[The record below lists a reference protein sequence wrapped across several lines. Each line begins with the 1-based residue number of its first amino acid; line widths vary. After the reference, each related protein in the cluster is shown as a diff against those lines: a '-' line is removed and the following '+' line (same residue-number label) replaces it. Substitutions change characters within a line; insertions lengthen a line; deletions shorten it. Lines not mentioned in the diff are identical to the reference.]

1 MLFQSPPNLDLPEA
15 NPENAWNPKVTIGLC
30 VYNGAPTLRA
40 ALDSLLRQSF
50 RNFEL
55 IISDNASTDGTELI
69 CREFAAQDG
78 RIRYIRQQTN
88 IGGPMNF
95 RFVLLEAKSPY
106 FMWAAAD
113 DRWGPGF
120 IEKTLAFLESNP
132 DFVCCQSRVIFT
144 KAGWASH
151 MSTGTVALTGSRSE
165 NLASFLVNPAD
176 NSRFYGL
183 FRTATLRTVYPQR
196 SFFSLD
202 WAVSIATLSYG
213 KHAELPDIL
222 MVRDASN
229 DESYERA
236 VRKEHSFLLWRMFP
250 FLFATRYC
258 LRHGYIRLSAR
269 NLHLLFKLNF
279 YLAVRFGS
287 YRFGRVGERYIE
299 THELFYAIFGRRRI
313 RVRQA
318 FADAIGRPIPRTARN
333 ALRMTWRT
341 LPLSSVRRQRIVNW
355 VLARRWSLVRRLER
369 FSKPN
374 ERVNAFAV
382 APANMPDPVPTDPVL
397 PEAGWQ
403 IPVVTNETVP
413 ILSIIVAVDTVSS
426 ALALINS
433 IAENQDGV
441 ALQVIICDRGSCD
454 VTGTLLSGCPQIT
467 YTRCESDLRY
477 GAAVNHAIKL
487 AKAPLTGFFHQRT
500 LVTPGMLRIL
510 VDGAKN
516 EIAII
521 GPKVIYG
528 DGRICAAGGIVDRDD
543 GIYGFGRF
551 GDPLNPSYLHSRVV
565 DFCPHGYIVRSALL
579 QDGGGLD
586 PAIRTFELANV
597 DLALRF
603 REKGYQCLYYPRAV
617 LISYSERWDGG
628 HTYHPPGE
636 WLDDLNDLYRRH
648 AFQINDM
655 KEQSALGFRHD
666 RTPKRRVLYIDAE
679 TPMPD
684 RNSGSI
690 DALNILRILSG
701 LGFRVTFIPESNFL
715 HRGKYTEALQECGIE
730 VIYHPY
736 NSTVQE
742 ILRRKRREFDIV
754 VLCRVYI
761 AEKYIDQLRE
771 RALPAK
777 IIFNTVDLHFLRLMR
792 EADLLGNKEL
802 AASANQ
808 VRASELDVIAKADTT
823 IVLSAFEAE
832 LVRRELPGARVRVI
846 PLLRQ
851 ISAECDAPGFE
862 PRANI
867 VFIGTYQHPPNCDAV
882 IYFVREIWPL
892 IRREIPG
899 VRFFIVGSEVTKEIE
914 ELSGNGVEVLGFV
927 EDLTPLL
934 RECRLSVA
942 PLRYGAGLKGKIA
955 TSMQAGLPC
964 VSTSIGAEGAEL
976 TSGKE
981 LLIADG
987 CEEFAD
993 AVVRLY
999 NDRELWGKLARDG
1012 FDYARRSLSIESNI
1026 LRFADLLAEID
1037 AYTPRVEQVLFDR
1050 DLAQAKAVCQPSKF
1064 WEHLGSKNRK
1074 FVDEAAI
1081 GNFKRTINNTYYQW
1095 LPGNFR
1101 NAQLEKLLAFF
1112 ERRPDM
1118 TPIQAVVSSNP
1129 SRALPDVQVSFGDN
1143 PFLQQH
1149 YLEFYSFFV
1158 GLLWYYVSCNDAT
1171 GLHRE
1176 LDEPSLGNPLPVRL
1190 GGRLI
1195 SQDLANSLDEWLSI
1209 RALTEHAHM
1218 PATCRVLEV
1227 GAGYGRLAYVFM
1239 RAGKCKY
1246 VIVDIAPALFLAR
1259 WYLERALPGL
1269 KIFGYRTFAS
1279 YDEVKPEFDAA
1290 DVCFIGPH
1298 QFELLPDEY
1307 VDICVSI
1314 SSLHEMTF
1322 DQIRYYKTL
1331 IGRKTKT
1338 AVYFKQWNSWENP
1351 IDGILVGRD
1360 DFFLDSPWTKVLD
1373 QPHPINSEFVELGF
1387 LRSRSS

>member
-1 MLFQSPPNLDLPEA
+1 MLFQSPPNLDSPEG

-55 IISDNASTDGTELI
+55 IISDNASTDDTELI

-78 RIRYIRQQTN
+78 RIRYIRQPTN

-151 MSTGTVALTGSRSE
+151 MSTGTFALTGSRSE

-213 KHAELPDIL
+213 KHAELPEIL

-287 YRFGRVGERYIE
+287 YRFGRVGERYLE
-299 THELFYAIFGRRRI
+299 THELFYAIFGRRDL
-313 RVRQA
+313 
-318 FADAIGRPIPRTARN
+318 ADAIGRPVPSVVRN
-333 ALRMTWRT
+333 ALRMIWHT
-341 LPLSSVRRQRIVNW
+341 LPLSSARRQRIANW
-355 VLARRWSLVRRLER
+355 VVVRRQNLVRRLER
-369 FSKPN
+369 FSRSP
-374 ERVNAFAV
+374 ERTNASAV
-382 APANMPDPVPTDPVL
+382 VQTSMGEPVPTDPVL
-397 PEAGWQ
+397 PQAGWQ
-403 IPVVTNETVP
+403 MPVVRDEITP
-413 ILSIIVAVDTVSS
+413 ALSIIVAADTASS

-433 IAENQDGV
+433 IAATQDGV
-441 ALQVIICDRGSCD
+441 ALQVIICDRGSSD
-454 VTGTLLSGCPQIT
+454 VTGVLLGRCPQIS
-467 YTRCESDLRY
+467 YIRCESDLGY
-477 GAAVNHAIKL
+477 GAAVNRAIGL
-487 AKAPLTGFFHQRT
+487 ARAPLIGFFHQRT
-500 LVTPGMLRIL
+500 LLTPGALRSL
-510 VDGAKN
+510 VDGMKE

-521 GPKVIYG
+521 GPKVIYS

-543 GIYGFGRF
+543 GVYGFGRF
-551 GDPLNPSYLHSRVV
+551 GDPLKPSYLHSRVV
-565 DFCPHGYIVRSALL
+565 DFCPDGYVVRGALL
-579 QDGGGLD
+579 QNDGGFD
-586 PAIRTFELANV
+586 PNIGTFELANV

-603 REKGYQCLYYPRAV
+603 REEGRQCLYYPHAV
-617 LISYSERWDGG
+617 LISYSERWGG
-628 HTYHPPGE
+628 ARAYHPPGE
-636 WLDDLNDLYRRH
+636 WRDDLAYVYRKH
-648 AFQINDM
+648 AIQINDM
-655 KEQSALGFRHD
+655 RERSMAGFRHD
-666 RTPKRRVLYIDAE
+666 RTPRGRVLYIDAE

-690 DALNILRILSG
+690 DALNILRIFTD

-715 HRGKYTEALQECGIE
+715 HRGKYTEALQACGIE
-730 VIYHPY
+730 VVYHPY
-736 NSTVQE
+736 NSTVGE
-742 ILRRKRREFDIV
+742 VLERGTREFDIV
-754 VLCRVYI
+754 VLCRIYI
-761 AEKYIDQLRE
+761 AEKYVDRLRE
-771 RALPAK
+771 CAPHAK
-777 IIFNTVDLHFLRLMR
+777 IVFNTVDLHFLRLMR
-792 EADLLGNKEL
+792 EADLLGNEEL
-802 AASANQ
+802 ASSAKQ
-808 VRASELDVIAKADTT
+808 VRISELDVIKKADVT
-823 IVLSAFEAE
+823 IVLSSVEAE
-832 LVRRELPGARVRVI
+832 LVEQELPGARVRVI

-851 ISAECDAPGFE
+851 IPAKCDAPGFDS
-862 PRANI
+862 RAGI
-867 VFIGTYQHPPNCDAV
+867 IFMGTYQHPPNCDAV

-892 IRREIPG
+892 IRREIPD
-899 VRFFIVGSEVTKEIE
+899 VRFFIVGSEVTKEVE
-914 ELSGNGVEVLGFV
+914 ALSGNGVEVLGFV

-934 RECRLSVA
+934 RACRLSVA

-955 TSMQAGLPC
+955 TSMQEGLPC
-964 VSTSIGAEGAEL
+964 VSTSIGAEGAEIA
-976 TSGKE
+976 SGKE

-987 CEEFAD
+987 REAFAD

-999 NDRELWGKLARDG
+999 NEPELWARLARDG
-1012 FDYARRSLSIESNI
+1012 FEYARRSLSIESNI
-1026 LRFADLLAEID
+1026 LRFADLLAKIN
-1037 AYTPRVEQVLFDR
+1037 AYTPRVEQVLFER
-1050 DLAQAKAVCQPSKF
+1050 DLAEAKPVCQPSKF
-1064 WEHLGSKNRK
+1064 WEHLASKNRK
-1074 FVDEAAI
+1074 FLDEAAI

-1101 NAQLEKLLAFF
+1101 NAQLEKLLAFLQK
-1112 ERRPDM
+1112 RPDM
-1118 TPIQAVVSSNP
+1118 SPVQVVISSAP

-1143 PFLQQH
+1143 PFLQDH

-1158 GLLWYYVSCNDAT
+1158 GLLWHYVACNDPT
-1171 GLHRE
+1171 SLHQQLE
-1176 LDEPSLGNPLPVRL
+1176 EPRLGTPLPVRL

-1195 SQDLANSLDEWLSI
+1195 SQDLANSLDEWL
-1209 RALTEHAHM
+1209 RVRTLTENARL
-1218 PATCRVLEV
+1218 PTVPRVLEV

-1239 RAGKCKY
+1239 KAQKCKY

-1269 KIFGYRTFAS
+1269 KIFGYRTFTS
-1279 YDEVKPEFDAA
+1279 YDDVKSEFDSA

-1307 VDICVSI
+1307 VDVCVSI

-1322 DQIRYYKTL
+1322 EQIQYYKAL
-1331 IGRKTKT
+1331 IERKTKT
-1338 AVYFKQWNSWENP
+1338 AVYFKQWNSWKNP
-1351 IDGILVGRD
+1351 LDGILVGRE
-1360 DFFLDSPWTKVLD
+1360 DFFLDSPWSKVLD

-1387 LRSRSS
+1387 LRSPLP